1 MDFRLLGALEVSAGG
16 AVADLGPP
24 KQRALLAILLLHVG
38 EIVSIDRLIDLLW
51 GENPPRTA
59 THSIQI
65 YVSDL
70 RKEFESI
77 GGRQVLATR
86 PPGYQLDADPGSID
100 ASQFERLVADGTRL
114 LRTGDPV
121 QGAEQLRAALRLWR
135 GPALSDFAYEEFAQ
149 PYIRR
154 FHDMH
159 LDAFEQLAAAELEGG
174 LASDV
179 IPMLD
184 AAIRDDPLRERSRE
198 LLMLALYRSGRHA
211 EALRTYQQLRSLLVE
226 ELGLDPSPSLQRLQE
241 RILLHDPALLP
252 PSPAPTDSSP
262 TRNPYKGLR
271 PFAESDAGDFFGRE
285 DLVDRLLR
293 ALADG
298 APLVA
303 LVGPS
308 GSGKSSAIAAGLI
321 PALRGGAVPGSDQWV
336 VAQMVPGANPLAEVE
351 AGVAAAAYA
360 PAGLDTLLGS
370 TAGSGGSGTSLRII
384 SGGSRVLLVIDQFE
398 ELFTITGEQ
407 ERRRF
412 LGAIAAAVA
421 EPDSQLSVVLALRA
435 DYYDRP
441 LLHAEFAQVFIPGV
455 VNALPMTASEL
466 EAVVVGPAERAGAV
480 VEPALLAELV
490 AEAADRPGTLPL
502 LEYALTE
509 LYDQM
514 TKGSLTLEGY
524 RALGGMRGVLSR
536 SAEALYSALSQDEQH
551 VAMQVFLR
559 LVQLG
564 HGTTESSRRL
574 PLSDLT
580 GLDLDPVL
588 LSKVLESFGS
598 RRLLSFD
605 RDTGTGQ
612 ATVEVAH
619 ESLFREWERLAGWI
633 DRHRMALQRFEGFL
647 AATDEWEASGKHHDY
662 LLTGTRL
669 AEFEAWSREGTI
681 QLGGAQREFLDA
693 GLARQRDE
701 QAAEQARAE
710 GEKRLEQRARQRLV
724 TLGIALAVRT
734 GGAGPG
740 VWAGRFSSAPR
751 VAHIHAGV
759 GELDALGEA
768 GWNSAVSDFGLI
780 GEEWLVDEASD
791 RLTDKIT
798 AAAATGADLVYVAH
812 GTPHRGRLRFPY
824 TANAGSGGLVDSD
837 RVIRDFPTTKFIWPF
852 RVDGEPNSA
861 YAYFAEHEGT
871 YLAGVAAAMKS
882 QTGKIGFIG
891 GYDDGF
897 MWTWHAGFE
906 AGARSMRPDI
916 EIFSTY
922 LSSHGDW
929 SGFDNAPA
937 AKEEA
942 GRMYEAG
949 ADVVFHAAGDSG
961 VGVFEAAHAL
971 STHKRHLWAIG
982 VDSDQ
987 FVTVRE
993 IPGATNADEWRPH
1006 ILTSVL
1012 KRLDLA
1018 NYELL
1023 AEFALG
1029 EFRAGRQTF
1038 NLATGGMDISYSGGF
1053 IDDIR
1058 PQLET
1063 AKQQVTSGQ
1072 VIVPCFPVEKAQLA
1086 LERDWPVD
1094 WCHT

>member
-1 MDFRLLGALEVSAGG
+1 LTASLVESTILHIPRLFSMDFRLLGALEVSAGG
-16 AVADLGPP
+16 VAVDLGPP

-70 RKEFESI
+70 RKGLESI
-77 GGRQVLATR
+77 GGKQVLATR

-100 ASQFERLVADGTRL
+100 ASQFERMVADGTHK
-114 LRTGDPV
+114 LRTGDAGEGV
-121 QGAEQLRAALRLWR
+121 QQLRAALSLWR
-135 GPALSDFAYEEFAQ
+135 GPALSDFTYEEFAQ

-154 FHDMH
+154 FHDLH
-159 LDAFEQLAAAELEGG
+159 LDAIEELAAAQLEEGH
-174 LASDV
+174 AIDV
-179 IPMLD
+179 ISLLD

-211 EALRTYQQLRSLLVE
+211 EALRTYQQLRSVLVE
-226 ELGLDPSPSLQRLQE
+226 ELGLDPSPPLQRLQE
-241 RILLHDPALLP
+241 RILIHDPALLP
-252 PSPAPTDSSP
+252 PQAPADPTP
-262 TRNPYKGLR
+262 ARNPYKGLR
-271 PFAESDAGDFFGRE
+271 PFGESDAGDFFGRE
-285 DLVDRLLR
+285 ELVDRLLR
-293 ALADG
+293 ALSSG
-298 APLVA
+298 SPLVA

-321 PALRGGAVPGSDQWV
+321 PALRGGAVPGSEHWV
-336 VAQMVPGANPLAEVE
+336 IAQMVPGANPLAEVE
-351 AGVAAAAYA
+351 AVVARSADV

-370 TAGSGGSGTSLRII
+370 AAGSNGSGTSLRVIP
-384 SGGSRVLLVIDQFE
+384 GGSRLLLVIDQFE
-398 ELFTITGEQ
+398 ELFTITDEQ

-412 LGAIAAAVA
+412 LSAIAAAVA

-441 LLHAEFAQVFIPGV
+441 LMHGEFAQVFIPGV
-455 VNALPMTASEL
+455 VNALPMTAGEL
-466 EAVVVGPAERAGAV
+466 EAVVVRPAERAGVV
-480 VEPALLAELV
+480 VEQALLAELV
-490 AEAADRPGTLPL
+490 ADAADRQGTLPL

-509 LYDQM
+509 LFDHM
-514 TKGSLTLEGY
+514 AKGSLTLEGY

-536 SAEALYSALSQDEQH
+536 SAEALYAALSQDEQQ

-564 HGTTESSRRL
+564 HGTTESRRRL

-588 LSKVLESFGS
+588 LSKVLESFGG

-605 RDTGTGQ
+605 RDTATGQ

-633 DRHRMALQRFEGFL
+633 DRHRTALQRFETFR
-647 AATDEWEASGKHHDY
+647 AATDEWEASGRHPDY

-669 AEFEAWSREGTI
+669 AEFEAWSHEGTL
-681 QLGGAQREFLDA
+681 QLGGNQRAFLDA

-701 QAAEQARAE
+701 RAVELVRAE
-710 GEKRLEQRARQRLV
+710 GEKRLEQRARRRLV
-724 TLGIALAVRT
+724 ALGIVLAMVV
-734 GGAGPG
+734 GGVGLG
-740 VWAGRFSSAPR
+740 VWGGWFSSAPR
-751 VAHIHAGV
+751 VALVHSGV
-759 GELDALGEA
+759 GEVDALGEA
-768 GWNSAVSDFGLI
+768 GFDRAVSEFGLI
-780 GEEWLVDEASD
+780 GEEWLLGLTSD
-791 RLTDKIT
+791 WLTDQVT
-798 AAAATGADLVYVAH
+798 EVAATGADLVYLAQ
-812 GTPHRGRLRFPY
+812 GP
-824 TANAGSGGLVDSD
+824 AEADI
-837 RVIRDFPTTKFIWPF
+837 VIREYPNTKFLWPF

-861 YAYFAEHEGT
+861 YAFFAEHEGA
-871 YLAGVAAAMKS
+871 YLAGVAAALKS
-882 QTGKIGFIG
+882 RTGKIGFIG

-897 MWTWHAGFE
+897 IWTWQAGYE
-906 AGARSMRPDI
+906 AGARSIRSDI

-922 LSSHGDW
+922 LSFPEDP
-929 SGFDNAPA
+929 SGFHDAPA
-937 AKEEA
+937 AEEEA
-942 GRMYEAG
+942 SRMYEAG

-961 VGVFEAAHAL
+961 VGVFEAARAL
-971 STHKRHLWAIG
+971 STDERWLWAIG

-987 FVTVRE
+987 FVTVRALS
-993 IPGATNADEWRPH
+993 GAPHPDEWRPH

-1023 AEFALG
+1023 AEFARG
-1029 EFRAGRQTF
+1029 EFHSGRHTF
-1038 NLATGGMDISYSGGF
+1038 NLASGGMDISYSGGF

-1058 PQLET
+1058 TQIET
-1063 AKQQVTSGQ
+1063 AKQQVISGQ
-1072 VIVPCFPVEKAQLA
+1072 VIVPCFPAEKAQLA
-1086 LERDWPVD
+1086 LERDWPAD
-1094 WCHT
+1094 WCHD